1 MVKLV
6 NTTKLKIAMLCSD
19 ITTSILAKMMGIT
32 YGILHD
38 KILNRRDFKS
48 QEVYKIA
55 NTLKLS
61 KKEIIDIFYNGYGEN
76 DERLKLQD

>member
-6 NTTKLKIAMLCSD
+6 NTTKLKIAMLCSGK
-19 ITTSILAKMMGIT
+19 TTRTLADSIGMSYLSMNSK
-32 YGILHD
+32 L
-38 KILNRRDFKS
+38 LNRGDFKS

-55 NTLKLS
+55 KALNLS
-61 KKEIIDIFYNGYGEN
+61 KSEIINIFYNGYGEN

>member
-1 MVKLV
+1 
-6 NTTKLKIAMLCSD
+6 MLAEV
-19 ITTSILAKMMGIT
+19 IGIT

-61 KKEIIDIFYNGYGEN
+61 KKEIIDIFYSCYGGE
-76 DERLKLQD
+76 E